1 MDKMTTTYAGV
12 GLATCVLGFVGSI
25 LLQRRSRARA
35 KANEAQINAFLARQP
50 PGLAHQRLPGSVP
63 NVRRSRRDG
72 RALSA
77 LEAQLGNA
85 IFDANA
91 RERLI
96 RDALRHTGGDR
107 AAAIR
112 KVLNDLHAENNRWS

>member
-1 MDKMTTTYAGV
+1 MDKMTTTYVGV
-12 GLATCVLGFVGSI
+12 GLVTCVLGFVGWI

-35 KANEAQINAFLARQP
+35 QVNEAQLYAFLKRQP

-63 NVRRSRRDG
+63 NVRRSRGDG
-72 RALSA
+72 PALSA

-85 IFDANA
+85 IFDAGA

-96 RDALRHTGGDR
+96 KDALRHTGGNR

-112 KVLNDLHAENNRWS
+112 KVLSDLHAENNRWS